1 MAVRRARVAALIVDS
16 SALLAFILGEAEGDG
31 FASTILLDDTPAMSA
46 ASYVE
51 CAMVLDGQMSSGFD
65 PRLDAAVSHL
75 GIAIVPLTEQQ
86 ARLARRAFELFGKGR
101 HPAALN
107 FGDCLTYAL
116 AKESNQ
122 QLLYKGND
130 FLKTDLG

>member
-1 MAVRRARVAALIVDS
+1 MIVDS
-16 SALLAFILGEAEGDG
+16 SALLAIILGEPEGDG
-31 FASTILLDDTPAMSA
+31 FAGEILLDDASAMSA

-51 CAMVLDGQMSSGFD
+51 CAMVLDSHLSSGFD
-65 PRLDAAVSHL
+65 PRLDAAVAHL
-75 GIAIVPLTEQQ
+75 GITIVALTEQQ

-122 QLLYKGND
+122 RLLYKGAD